1 MYFDFCHNKKRNL
14 CHNKMAKLNV
24 VDIIAIVLLVVGGLN
39 WALVGLFGFDLVAAI
54 FGDMSVLSR
63 VVYVVV
69 GICAVYV
76 AVVTPKL
83 ERK

>member
-1 MYFDFCHNKKRNL
+1 
-14 CHNKMAKLNV
+14 MAKLSV
-24 VDIIAIVLLVVGGLN
+24 VDIIAIILLVVGGVN
-39 WALVGLFGFDLVAAI
+39 WGLVGLFGFDLVATI

-63 VVYVVV
+63 IVYVVV
-69 GICAVYV
+69 GVCAVYV